1 MRHRTF
7 APRCATKG
15 IHDVLPQSMK
25 LKLFEYVDRQVSSGL
40 DMDYLQ
46 IFEFSTKVINSKYH
60 QCIVHRQEVP
70 LRSVEYTI
78 CDTDAPLDLTVWI
91 VDEETH
97 ATMLLPEEY

>member
-1 MRHRTF
+1 MSHRTY

-15 IHDVLPQSMK
+15 IHDALPQSMK
-25 LKLFEYVDRQVSSGL
+25 LKLFEYVDKQVSSEL

-46 IFEFSTKVINSKYH
+46 IFELSVKVINGKPL

-70 LRSVEYTI
+70 TRSVEYI
-78 CDTDAPLDLTVWI
+78 CDTDVPLNLTVWI